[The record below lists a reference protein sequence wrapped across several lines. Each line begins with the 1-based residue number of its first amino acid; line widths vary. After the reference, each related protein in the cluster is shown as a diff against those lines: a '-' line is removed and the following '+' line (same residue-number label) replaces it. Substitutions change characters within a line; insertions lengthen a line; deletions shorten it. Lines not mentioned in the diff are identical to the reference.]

1 MITEA
6 DINLAEDGTTQS
18 NKYKP
23 ETGYVGRVLIGTE
36 HYGVFVSEA
45 TVSFKT
51 QQQVKQFI
59 KSLEEL
65 LDDND

>member
-1 MITEA
+1 MIVEA
-6 DINLAEDGTTQS
+6 SINLGVDGTTQP
-18 NKYKP
+18 NKFKP
-23 ETGYVGRVLIGTE
+23 ETGYVGQVRIGQE
-36 HYGVFVSEA
+36 YYGVFISEA

>member
-6 DINLAEDGTTQS
+6 WINLADDGTTQS
-18 NKYKP
+18 KKYEP
-23 ETGYVGRVLIGTE
+23 ETGYVGKVRIGTE
-36 HYGVFVSEA
+36 LYGVFVSEA